1 MQGSDQPSRGRGSAS
16 TIVNDIHSKLNETT
30 VSEVVWPRSA
40 TEVQAAVRRARETG
54 GRMAIA
60 GGYHSMG
67 GQQFLT
73 GGTLLDMRSM
83 SRVLGVDRDRGMV
96 DVEAGI
102 LWSDLVPELRAMQDG
117 DGPKWSIVQKQTG
130 ADRLSLGGAV
140 AANGHGRGLR
150 FQPIVQDV
158 ESFTLVDCDGELRE
172 CSRSANADLFRAAIG
187 GYGLFGVITSIR
199 LRLQPRHRLERVVE
213 VFDVEGLPD
222 AFRSRIDDGFTYGDF
237 QYMTDDSSGG
247 FLRQGVFSCYRPT
260 DAAPSNGGRANVT
273 LSTENWTK
281 LIHLAHVDK
290 ARAFE
295 EYARFYT
302 STSGQ
307 TYYSD
312 DFQMSTYIDGYHAAL
327 DAAAGAT
334 SPGSETITELYVPLE
349 ALAGFMDASREVLT
363 AHGSNVIYGTI
374 RLIEPENETLLG
386 WAARR
391 YACIVFNLHVEHTP
405 LGVQGVADA
414 LRGLIDVALS
424 FGGSYFLTYNRFATS
439 DQLVRAYPRFTQF
452 LGLKRRMD
460 PDNVFSSDWYEHY
473 RAGIS
478 PTP

>member
-1 MQGSDQPSRGRGSAS
+1 
-16 TIVNDIHSKLNETT
+16 
-30 VSEVVWPRSA
+30 
-40 TEVQAAVRRARETG
+40 
-54 GRMAIA
+54 
-60 GGYHSMG
+60 MG

-130 ADRLSLGGAV
+130 ADRLSLGGAI

-150 FQPIVQDV
+150 FRPIVQDV

-187 GYGLFGVITSIR
+187 GYGLFGVITSMR

-237 QYMTDDSSGG
+237 QYMTDESSGG

-295 EYARFYT
+295 EYVRFYT

-307 TYYSD
+307 TYDSD

-349 ALAGFMDASREVLT
+349 ALAGFMDASRKVLT

-374 RLIEPENETLLG
+374 RLIEPEHETLLG
-386 WAARR
+386 WAGAPVCLHSLQSTRRTYAAWCAGRGGRPERPDRGRALVWRELLPDLQPLRYQRSVGARIS
-391 YACIVFNLHVEHTP
+391 AFHSVS
-405 LGVQGVADA
+405 
-414 LRGLIDVALS
+414 GLEAPN
-424 FGGSYFLTYNRFATS
+424 GSGQRLLQR
-439 DQLVRAYPRFTQF
+439 LVRTLPRRD
-452 LGLKRRMD
+452 L
-460 PDNVFSSDWYEHY
+460 PDTVTGDF
-473 RAGIS
+473 G
-478 PTP
+478 